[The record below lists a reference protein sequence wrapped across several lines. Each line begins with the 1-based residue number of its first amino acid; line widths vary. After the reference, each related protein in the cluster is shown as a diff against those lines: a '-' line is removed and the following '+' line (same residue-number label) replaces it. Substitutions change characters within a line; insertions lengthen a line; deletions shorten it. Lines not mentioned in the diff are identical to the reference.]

1 MDNMMKDLEE
11 LCTTL
16 SRALNQSN
24 EKIRSA
30 GGKVSGADME
40 YIQRLTHSLKSVKSV
55 MAMEEAA
62 NDMDDGYNERG
73 YSRGYDRGGSYR
85 SSYNDGYS
93 MARGRMNARR
103 DSMGR
108 YSRGEDGY
116 SRGGNMVDELRSLMM
131 DAPDDQTRQEMQ
143 RLISKIEQ
151 R

>member
-16 SRALNQSN
+16 ARSLNQSN

-30 GGKVSGADME
+30 GGKLSNSDVD
-40 YIQRLTHSLKSVKSV
+40 YIEKLTHSLKSVKGV
-55 MAMEEAA
+55 MKMEEESEM
-62 NDMDDGYNERG
+62 MDDSYSERG

-85 SSYNDGYS
+85 GSYNDGYS

-143 RLISKIEQ
+143 RLISKMEQ